1 MKDFLLSKVLYAPDS
16 GADGTNGADLAS
28 GKDNKLMDKFTA
40 MQARIDA
47 LEAKKEE
54 VLETPAE
61 DGKKSEVIKD
71 IKISDLQSEIES
83 LKASKQAEQEAIMD
97 TVMMKIQ
104 LEQKVALVQESKKDF
119 LKDALAGKSMKEQLD
134 YIDKYAGELLMP
146 TTQYNGGTGTTGSG
160 GGTSEI
166 DKIMKDKYIIESGL
180 SRKEVEEF
188 MNQDDVRAF
197 ERKLMN
203 DYRNIRSTQGV
214 YNFFNKGANK

>member
-1 MKDFLLSKVLYAPDS
+1 MKDSLLSKVLYAPES
-16 GADGTNGADLAS
+16 GAEAS
-28 GKDNKLMDKFTA
+28 GGASSKNEGGTPLMEKFTA

-54 VLETPAE
+54 VVKTQEPE
-61 DGKKSEVIKD
+61 DKKEKLVKNVE
-71 IKISDLQSEIES
+71 ISDLQAEIES

-97 TVMMKIQ
+97 NVMMKFQ
-104 LEQKVALVQESKKDF
+104 LEQKMGLVQESKKDS
-119 LKDALAGKSMKEQLD
+119 LKDALVGKSIKEQLD
-134 YIDKYAGELLMP
+134 YIDKYAGDLLMP
-146 TTQYNGGTGTTGSG
+146 STQYKGGTGTTGAG